1 MEVAM
6 SRADRRLSRYIRALI
21 ADRRPPRSPADDDA
35 RAMQVAARLRAA
47 HPGGADPAPAFV
59 DHLARQLRDAG
70 EHDSGWVDNGIQR
83 RRFLAGGIAAV
94 AASVAVGVGA
104 ERIREVLSEP
114 QTGTGPIV
122 PYLSAWVAVATLD
135 DVAPGKIKQFSEGGI
150 QGVLFTLHGEVRG
163 LSAVCTHQGCTLVP
177 EPAENKLVCP
187 CHPMSFALTGEANPG
202 DYRLNPLPTVQTRV
216 TGNNVEVLVPNWT

>member
-1 MEVAM
+1 M
-6 SRADRRLSRYIRALI
+6 SRADRRLTRYVKALI

-35 RAMQVAARLRAA
+35 GAMQVAARLRAA

-59 DHLARQLRDAG
+59 DHLARQLREAG
-70 EHDSGWVDNGIQR
+70 EHEPGWVDNGIQR

-104 ERIREVLSEP
+104 ERLREVLTEP
-114 QTGTGPIV
+114 QSGTGPIV
-122 PYLSAWVAVATLD
+122 PYLSAWVAVGTLD
-135 DVAPGKIKQFSEGGI
+135 DVLPGKIKQFSAGGI
-150 QGVLFTLHGEVRG
+150 QGVVFTLDGEVRG

-177 EPAENKLVCP
+177 QPAESKLVCP
-187 CHPMSFALTGEANPG
+187 CHPMSFSLTGDANPG

-216 TGNNVEVLVPNWT
+216 TGNSVEVLVPNWT

>member
-1 MEVAM
+1 M
-6 SRADRRLSRYIRALI
+6 SRADRRLTRYVKALI

-35 RAMQVAARLRAA
+35 GAMQVAARLRAA

-59 DHLARQLRDAG
+59 DHLARQLREAG
-70 EHDSGWVDNGIQR
+70 EHDAGWVDNGIQR

-104 ERIREVLSEP
+104 ERIREVLTEP
-114 QTGTGPIV
+114 QSGTGPIV

-135 DVAPGKIKQFSEGGI
+135 DVKPGKIKQFSAGGI
-150 QGVLFTLHGEVRG
+150 QGVVFTLEGEVRG

-177 EPAENKLVCP
+177 EPADSKLVCP
-187 CHPMSFALTGEANPG
+187 CHPMSFALTGDANPG
-202 DYRLNPLPTVQTRV
+202 DYRLSPLPTVQTRV
-216 TGNNVEVLVPNWT
+216 NAANVEVLVPNWT

>member
-1 MEVAM
+1 M
-6 SRADRRLSRYIRALI
+6 SRADRRLTRYVKALI

-35 RAMQVAARLRAA
+35 GAMQVAARLRAA

-59 DHLARQLRDAG
+59 DHLARQLREAG
-70 EHDSGWVDNGIQR
+70 EHDPGWVDNGIQR

-104 ERIREVLSEP
+104 ERIREVLTEP
-114 QTGTGPIV
+114 QSGTGPIV

-135 DVAPGKIKQFSEGGI
+135 DVKPGKIKQFSAGGI
-150 QGVLFTLHGEVRG
+150 QGVVFTLEGEVRG

-177 EPAENKLVCP
+177 EPADSKLVCP
-187 CHPMSFALTGEANPG
+187 CHPMSFALTGDANPG
-202 DYRLNPLPTVQTRV
+202 DYRLSPLPTVQTRV
-216 TGNNVEVLVPNWT
+216 NAANVEVLVPNWT